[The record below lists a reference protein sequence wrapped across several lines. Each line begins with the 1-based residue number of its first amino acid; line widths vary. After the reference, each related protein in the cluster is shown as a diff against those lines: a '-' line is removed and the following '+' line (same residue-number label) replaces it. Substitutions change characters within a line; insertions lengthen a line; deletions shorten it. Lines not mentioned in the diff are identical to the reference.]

1 MNLSIV
7 LGNVPNLI
15 TLARIMLTPW
25 AILMIVDERFMAAF
39 LIFVLAG
46 VSDGIDGFIARRFD
60 LRTELG
66 AYLDPLA
73 DKALLASIYITLA
86 IRAEL
91 PAWVAIVVVS
101 RDVMILVAVLVS
113 WLMAKPV
120 EIRPVWISKLN
131 TFAQIGL
138 AGFAL
143 GARAYGIDP
152 FPAQTGFEWAVA
164 ATTVASGAVYIAQ
177 WLAHMSR

>member
-1 MNLSIV
+1 MTFSVV
-7 LGNVPNLI
+7 LGNLPNLI
-15 TLARIMLTPW
+15 TLGRMLLTPW
-25 AILMIVDERFMAAF
+25 AILMILDERFTAAF
-39 LIFVLAG
+39 LIFVVAG
-46 VSDGIDGFIARRFD
+46 VSDGIDGVIARRFN

-73 DKALLASIYITLA
+73 DKALLISIYVTLA
-86 IRAEL
+86 IRGEL
-91 PAWVAIVVVS
+91 PAWVAIAVFS
-101 RDVMILVAVLVS
+101 RDIMILMAVLVS
-113 WLMAKPV
+113 WLMDKPV
-120 EIRPVWISKLN
+120 EIRPVWISKFN

-152 FPAQTGFEWAVA
+152 FPAQTYIEWAVA
-164 ATTVASGAVYIAQ
+164 LTTVASGGVYIAR